1 MYAHCA
7 ESTRRI
13 PRVIINKSKFVEIK
27 KREKVRKT
35 LFFQVIFRDVV
46 LIVNSVPCLYICH
59 IERIISVLA
68 EKKSF
73 FVLREKKEQKSH
85 KVSNMVVVV

>member
-1 MYAHCA
+1 MSNHCA

-27 KREKVRKT
+27 KKEKVRKT
-35 LFFQVIFRDVV
+35 FFQVIFRDVV

-59 IERIISVLA
+59 IERV
-68 EKKSF
+68 
-73 FVLREKKEQKSH
+73 
-85 KVSNMVVVV
+85 

>member
-27 KREKVRKT
+27 KREKVRKP
-35 LFFQVIFRDVV
+35 LFSSNIPRRC
-46 LIVNSVPCLYICH
+46 VNCKFGALSVYLSH
-59 IERIISVLA
+59 RERIISVLA

-73 FVLREKKEQKSH
+73 FVLREKKSK
-85 KVSNMVVVV
+85 KVIK